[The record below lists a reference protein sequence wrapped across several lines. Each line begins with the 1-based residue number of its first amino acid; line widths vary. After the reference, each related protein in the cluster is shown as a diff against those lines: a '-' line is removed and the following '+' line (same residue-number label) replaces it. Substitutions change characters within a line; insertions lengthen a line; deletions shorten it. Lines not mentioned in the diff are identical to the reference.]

1 MQGAGIV
8 AVAAVALG
16 ALSLAVKVPVETLA
30 IAALAL
36 LGLQTCLQFLQQGQ
50 LVQLGDGASAVQQTV
65 QRILEK
71 APWQQWQSWLL

>member
-16 ALSLAVKVPVETLA
+16 ALSLAVKVPVEALA

-36 LGLQTCLQFLQQGQ
+36 LGLQTCLQVLQQGQ

>member
-1 MQGAGIV
+1 MV

-36 LGLQTCLQFLQQGQ
+36 LGLQTCLQVLQQGQ